1 MEPHVS
7 GSAPGPRPTVRRRVV
22 PVAVPMVLAV
32 LLCST
37 VAGAT
42 HGWPGVLGA
51 LLAGIVVV
59 AFLGSTPLVMNPVA
73 RSSPALS
80 LPAAVLFFLVKA
92 FAAMAVLLLL
102 FDVGGVAEHVDRRA
116 FGLSAVVCSLVWT
129 ALQVRAFRR
138 RRVLTYDL
146 DDTPS

>member
-1 MEPHVS
+1 MS
-7 GSAPGPRPTVRRRVV
+7 GSASESLDPRATTWRRSLPVV
-22 PVAVPMVLAV
+22 VPMVLAV
-32 LLCST
+32 LLCVV

-42 HGWPGVLGA
+42 EGTSGMLGA
-51 LLAGIVVV
+51 LLAGLVVV

-73 RSSPALS
+73 RRSPVLA

-146 DDTPS
+146 DDTAS